1 MTTVES
7 WINYTW
13 ITINVVYHF
22 ISENYKEIISE
33 LKVLGDSTY
42 NISLVQKAA
51 TDTTLCHYG
60 LSQCSTLSE
69 ARVILWER
77 KMARNAFEPPKLC
90 SLPPTDT
97 SFKENVLR
105 AHLAAAIMKRSLD
118 SDPPNLNPEQYWWYT
133 PEGFDFLL
141 PVVTPEGT
149 DMAPP
154 ALIKLV
160 KCGCKS
166 QSPCSNNKCSCKQNS
181 LRCTF
186 LCICHNGDNCNNK
199 PAVDW
204 FASCILLDQAY
215 IWVTWLIGLIIQKCI
230 ELDLLFLKLNIS
242 ARE

>member
-1 MTTVES
+1 MTTVKS

-69 ARVILWER
+69 ARVISWER
-77 KMARNAFEPPKLC
+77 KMARNGLEPPKLC

-105 AHLAAAIMKRSLD
+105 AHLAAAIMKSSLD
-118 SDPPNLNPEQYWWYT
+118 SDPLTLTLNSMDGIPMKDLTSYYQ
-133 PEGFDFLL
+133 LL
-141 PVVTPEGT
+141 HQKE
-149 DMAPP
+149 
-154 ALIKLV
+154 L
-160 KCGCKS
+160 
-166 QSPCSNNKCSCKQNS
+166 
-181 LRCTF
+181 
-186 LCICHNGDNCNNK
+186 
-199 PAVDW
+199 
-204 FASCILLDQAY
+204 
-215 IWVTWLIGLIIQKCI
+215 TWLLQLWLNWWNVAANLSHPVLITSAAASRIPWDVHFCAFVIMEIIAIINQLLI
-230 ELDLLFLKLNIS
+230 DLLHAFC
-242 ARE
+242 

>member
-33 LKVLGDSTY
+33 LKVLG
-42 NISLVQKAA
+42 
-51 TDTTLCHYG
+51 
-60 LSQCSTLSE
+60 
-69 ARVILWER
+69 
-77 KMARNAFEPPKLC
+77 
-90 SLPPTDT
+90 
-97 SFKENVLR
+97 ENVLR
-105 AHLAAAIMKRSLD
+105 AHLAAAIMKSSLD
-118 SDPPNLNPEQYWWYT
+118 SDPPNLNPEQYGWHT